1 MESASSL
8 CKLPGITEC
17 VKILRIGFGLPDN
30 YYVHKLINLFFDRL
44 FKAFYE
50 IVCLFVPFM
59 FQLLRHSSFIGYFW
73 QLIFW
78 KKKKTHPFERLQ
90 ESETRRNYILKIG
103 FGFGVSSLEKLLIV
117 GSLRFQQLC

>member
-1 MESASSL
+1 MLKFLGLAL
-8 CKLPGITEC
+8 A
-17 VKILRIGFGLPDN
+17 LPDN
-30 YYVHKLINLFFDRL
+30 YYVHKLIYLFFDRL

-90 ESETRRNYILKIG
+90 ESETSEL
-103 FGFGVSSLEKLLIV
+103 FCCL
-117 GSLRFQQLC
+117 